1 MTPPS
6 DRPHIRS
13 TWWLYYLL
21 VAVLGVY
28 AGVQLFDWVT
38 G

>member
-1 MTPPS
+1 VTPPS
-6 DRPHIRS
+6 DRPRGRS

-21 VAVLGVY
+21 AAALGVY
-28 AGVQLFDWVT
+28 AGVVLFDWVT